1 MIRPIIQKLG
11 TVKTA
16 VDAKLVKGVRK
27 KSNKTPKMA
36 SGDHAEDL
44 ALKFLKQKKFKLEQ
58 RNFNCRYGEIDLIMW
73 DQEYLVFIEVRYR
86 ASLNYGGALASI
98 NYAKQTKL
106 RRAAE
111 FYLLSTKRSDCA
123 CRFDILCI
131 NGNFNNPEYEWI
143 TNAF

>member
-1 MIRPIIQKLG
+1 M
-11 TVKTA
+11 T
-16 VDAKLVKGVRK
+16 
-27 KSNKTPKMA
+27 

-44 ALKFLKQKKFKLEQ
+44 ALDYLECKKFKLEQ

-86 ASLNYGGALASI
+86 ASLNYGGALESI
-98 NYAKQTKL
+98 DQFKQGKL

-111 FYLLSTKRSDCA
+111 FYLTSTKRNDCA

-131 NGNFNNPEYEWI
+131 SGNLTKPDYEWI
-143 TNAF
+143 SNAF